1 MLGKVKKWLG
11 IEGVKLELALPEE
24 VNAREQELVGSIR
37 FQSRNPQTVTGIK
50 IALIEK
56 YSRGRGKDKLIDEYE
71 LGVTEIAQTIEVPP
85 EEVIEVPF
93 RLTFSLV
100 RSNMDEFG
108 KKNFL
113 FGGLAKAA
121 KAIQAVKSEY
131 RVEAEAQVSGV
142 ALNPFDRKVVQI
154 KM

>member
-11 IEGVKLELALPEE
+11 IEGVKLELVLPEE
-24 VNAREQELVGSIR
+24 VNAREQEVIGSIR
-37 FQSRNPQTVTGIK
+37 FQSLNPQTVTGIK